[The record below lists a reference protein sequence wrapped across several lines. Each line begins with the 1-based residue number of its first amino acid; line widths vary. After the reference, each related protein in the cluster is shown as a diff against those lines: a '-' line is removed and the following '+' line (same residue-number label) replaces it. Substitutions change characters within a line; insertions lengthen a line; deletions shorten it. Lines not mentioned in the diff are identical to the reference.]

1 MTSEQQGGY
10 TASNIKV
17 LEGLEAVRKRPDM
30 YIGDTNDYGLHHL
43 VYEVV
48 DNSIDEVQNGH
59 ATFVRITLNADGS
72 CSVLDNGRG
81 IPVDMHK
88 EENMPAVELVMTK
101 LHAGGKFDGDNYK
114 VSGGLHGV
122 GVSCVNA
129 LSEWMEVE
137 VYRDRQAHRIRF
149 EKGETA
155 QKLRT
160 LGATDQKGT
169 KVTFKPDPTIMS
181 VTTFN
186 AERLATRFRELAY
199 LNPGVTIE
207 FKDARQGEAD
217 PTVFQFPD
225 GLKSFVKH
233 LSEGKE
239 MVQPEPIYFRADRI
253 IEREGSKPLVYDVE
267 VSLAYNTSYSTIELS
282 FANTIKTIEGGTHL
296 SGFRTALTSA
306 LNNYGKKSGVFKEG
320 EQLTGE
326 DCREGLVAAVS
337 LRLPDP
343 RFESQTKIKLSNKD
357 AQTTVQQVTYDHLT
371 RWLEENPSH
380 AKSIVRKAIDA
391 AAAREAARKARD
403 LVRRKGV
410 LSGGGLPGKL
420 ADCTEKD
427 FERSELFLVEGD
439 SAGGSA
445 KGGRDRRYQAIL
457 PLKGKILNV
466 EKARIDKMLS
476 HEEIKTIIVALGCGV
491 GVEEFDVTKL
501 RYGKVIIMTDADVD
515 GSHIRTLLLTFFYRH
530 MKGLIEN
537 KHVYIAQPPLYKI
550 TRKGKERYIQT
561 DEDINRELL
570 ALGTDGTRLEIVG
583 EDGTATKTI
592 EGPDLST
599 AIESAQRL
607 LAAEARA
614 RRAGVSYS
622 EYLGMADAATGAVPM
637 IRAVAKDGPKFFKSL
652 ADFDAYRDALAAT
665 RGGTLKVCGDDASA
679 EDKAHADLVITEIW
693 GAAEIGADVARLA
706 HVGLMPNRFLVDG
719 ERDDHKPPM
728 RVVNDNHIVPLF
740 EVAGLPE
747 AVRTIGKH
755 GIDLQ
760 RFKGLGEMN
769 PEQLWE
775 TTMDPATR
783 TLLQVKIEDEVAT
796 DHMFS
801 VLMGEEVAPRREFI
815 EQNALAV
822 RSLDV

>member
-1 MTSEQQGGY
+1 MTSEPQGGY

-207 FKDARQGEAD
+207 FKDARQGDAD

-233 LSEGKE
+233 LSEGKD
-239 MVQPEPIYFRADRI
+239 MVQPEPIYFRADRT

-267 VSLAYNTSYSTIELS
+267 VAIAYNTSYSTIELS

-306 LNNYGKKSGVFKEG
+306 LNNYRQEVGRVQG
-320 EQLTGE
+320 
-326 DCREGLVAAVS
+326 RRAADRR
-337 LRLPDP
+337 RLP
-343 RFESQTKIKLSNKD
+343 
-357 AQTTVQQVTYDHLT
+357 
-371 RWLEENPSH
+371 
-380 AKSIVRKAIDA
+380 
-391 AAAREAARKARD
+391 
-403 LVRRKGV
+403 
-410 LSGGGLPGKL
+410 
-420 ADCTEKD
+420 
-427 FERSELFLVEGD
+427 
-439 SAGGSA
+439 
-445 KGGRDRRYQAIL
+445 
-457 PLKGKILNV
+457 
-466 EKARIDKMLS
+466 
-476 HEEIKTIIVALGCGV
+476 
-491 GVEEFDVTKL
+491 
-501 RYGKVIIMTDADVD
+501 
-515 GSHIRTLLLTFFYRH
+515 
-530 MKGLIEN
+530 
-537 KHVYIAQPPLYKI
+537 
-550 TRKGKERYIQT
+550 
-561 DEDINRELL
+561 
-570 ALGTDGTRLEIVG
+570 
-583 EDGTATKTI
+583 
-592 EGPDLST
+592 
-599 AIESAQRL
+599 
-607 LAAEARA
+607 
-614 RRAGVSYS
+614 
-622 EYLGMADAATGAVPM
+622 
-637 IRAVAKDGPKFFKSL
+637 
-652 ADFDAYRDALAAT
+652 
-665 RGGTLKVCGDDASA
+665 
-679 EDKAHADLVITEIW
+679 
-693 GAAEIGADVARLA
+693 
-706 HVGLMPNRFLVDG
+706 
-719 ERDDHKPPM
+719 
-728 RVVNDNHIVPLF
+728 
-740 EVAGLPE
+740 
-747 AVRTIGKH
+747 
-755 GIDLQ
+755 
-760 RFKGLGEMN
+760 
-769 PEQLWE
+769 
-775 TTMDPATR
+775 
-783 TLLQVKIEDEVAT
+783 
-796 DHMFS
+796 
-801 VLMGEEVAPRREFI
+801 
-815 EQNALAV
+815 
-822 RSLDV
+822 